1 MERPV
6 VLCGLGR
13 VGGRVLES
21 LRAAGLPVV
30 VVDNFASENDPR
42 LAGLTLVKGDCRRP
56 EVLTKAGVA
65 DARGVMIVTSDD
77 LVNVSAAL
85 LVRKLNPTARI
96 VVRMF
101 NQNLIDRLGAAVKNT
116 VAASVS
122 ALTAPLL
129 ALTAVTGD

>member
-13 VGGRVLES
+13 VGGRVLET
-21 LRAAGLPVV
+21 LQAAGLSVV
-30 VVDNFASENDPR
+30 VGDTHASESDSR

-56 EVLTKAGVA
+56 EVLERAGVA
-65 DARGVMIVTSDD
+65 DARGVLILTSDD

-85 LVRKLNPTARI
+85 VARKLNPTARI

-101 NQNLIDRLGAAVKNT
+101 NQNLIDRLGSAVKNT

-122 ALTAPLL
+122 AL
-129 ALTAVTGD
+129 